1 MHPEHVS
8 QNCIELV
15 KRFEGLH
22 RVQPDGS
29 ISSYRCPAGK
39 WTIGYGSTK
48 GVRSGMKISPEEAE
62 DLLLRDL
69 REFEAVV
76 KRNVMVPLSQYQFD
90 ALVSWAFNLGEG
102 NLRSSTMLK
111 KLNKGD
117 YQSIPEQM
125 IRWNKA
131 RVDGVLT
138 VLPGLTRRRAAEA
151 ALFSLDARLPSDEGG
166 SEAPQRGITTADPKP
181 LVKSRTMAGAGVAGA
196 ATVLAEVTP
205 QIEALVPYS
214 ENLKTIFLLV
224 AVLGIGLAM
233 YARWND
239 HKEGL
244 R

>member
-8 QNCIELV
+8 ENCIELV

-29 ISSYRCPAGK
+29 ISAYRCPAGK

-48 GVRSGMKISPEEAE
+48 GVRSGMKISREEAE
-62 DLLLRDL
+62 DLLIRDI

-111 KLNKGD
+111 KLNAGD
-117 YQSIPEQM
+117 YQAVPEQM
-125 IRWNKA
+125 LRWNKA

-166 SEAPQRGITTADPKP
+166 SEAPQRGITSADPKP
-181 LVKSRTMAGAGVAGA
+181 LARSRTMAGAGVAGA
-196 ATVLAEVTP
+196 ATVLAEVAP

-214 ENLKTIFLLV
+214 ENLKTVFLVV
-224 AVLGIGLAM
+224 ALLGIGLAM

-239 HKEGL
+239 RKEG
-244 R
+244 RR

>member
-48 GVRSGMKISPEEAE
+48 GVRSGMKITREEAE
-62 DLLLRDL
+62 DLLLKDL

-102 NLRSSTMLK
+102 SLRKSTMLK

-117 YQSIPEQM
+117 YQSVPEEM

-166 SEAPQRGITTADPKP
+166 SEAPQRGITTADTKP

-214 ENLKTIFLLV
+214 ENLKTVFLIA

-233 YARWND
+233 YARWKD
-239 HKEGL
+239 HNEGL